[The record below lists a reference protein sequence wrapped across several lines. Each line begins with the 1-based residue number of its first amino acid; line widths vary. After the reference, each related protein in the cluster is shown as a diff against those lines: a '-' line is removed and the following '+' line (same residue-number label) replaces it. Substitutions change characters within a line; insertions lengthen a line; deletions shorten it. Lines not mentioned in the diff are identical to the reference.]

1 MLLDTPCYTTRRDDE
16 VARLLLSSGAG
27 SIVAGAPDGVRWVLA
42 DRVAHA
48 LSAVGPQ
55 TAIGVGER
63 VVRLAVPV
71 GAVTPLPWLRGQPFF
86 PKLYWSGRED
96 GAEVAAV
103 GVADVQE
110 GDASE
115 SADALRKRVASLL
128 VSDVSGVR
136 YYGGLRFDPSREPDE
151 EWAPFG
157 AYRFVLPRFELHS
170 EEGEA
175 TLVCNLVLPRDADRS
190 GEILDQIEGLAF
202 PQHDAPHGARPGA
215 LPAPVS
221 RKDSPDLR
229 GWRANVGRALRLFSE
244 DRLGKVVLARR
255 AELGFA
261 ADLDPTLLA
270 EELKAATPGC
280 FHFYVEPESGVA
292 FLGASPER
300 LFRREGRSV
309 QSEAVAGT
317 RPRGAS
323 STDDE
328 GLRDELMHSEKD
340 LSEHAFVRIGIE
352 ETLGPL
358 CEEIEVEGG
367 VSEMKLARGR
377 HLRSRVSGTLCEGV
391 TDAALLAA
399 LHPTPAVGGHPRG
412 EALGEIRALE
422 PFDRGLYAGP
432 VGWIG
437 ADASE
442 FAVGI
447 RSGLV
452 RGRTLALFSGAGIV
466 AGSVPDEE
474 WAEIEQKIGD
484 FTRMFGLESGREAR

>member
-1 MLLDTPCYTTRRDDE
+1 MLLDTPCYTTRTDDE
-16 VARLLLSSGAG
+16 VAQLLLSRERAG
-27 SIVAGAPDGVRWVLA
+27 SFGTGAPDGVSWVLA

-48 LSAVGPQ
+48 LSAVGTQ
-55 TAIGVGER
+55 SALGAGER
-63 VVRLAVPV
+63 IVRLAVPL
-71 GAVTPLPWLRGQPFF
+71 GPMNPLLWLREQPFF
-86 PKLYWSGRED
+86 PKLYWSGRDERVD
-96 GAEVAAV
+96 VAGVGA
-103 GVADVQE
+103 ADVQE

-128 VSDVSGVR
+128 VSDDSGAR

-170 EEGEA
+170 GEGEA
-175 TLVCNLVLPRDADRS
+175 ALVCNLVLPRDADPFD
-190 GEILDQIEGLAF
+190 EILEEIEGLVF
-202 PQHDAPHGARPGA
+202 TQDAPDGAHNGA
-215 LPAPVS
+215 LPVPVS
-221 RKDSPDLR
+221 RKDGPDVR
-229 GWRANVGRALRLFSE
+229 GWSANVGRALRLFSE
-244 DRLGKVVLARR
+244 GHLGKVVLARR
-255 AELGFA
+255 VELDFA
-261 ADLDPTLLA
+261 AELDPTLLA
-270 EELKAATPGC
+270 EGLKAATPGC
-280 FHFYVEPESGVA
+280 FHFYVEPDSGVA

-300 LFRREGRSV
+300 LFRREGRV
-309 QSEAVAGT
+309 VETEAVAGT

-323 STDDE
+323 STDDD
-328 GLRDELMHSEKD
+328 GLRDDLLHSEKD
-340 LSEHAFVRIGIE
+340 LSEHAFVRIGIVE
-352 ETLGPL
+352 ALRPL
-358 CEEIEVEGG
+358 CEEIEVEGD

-377 HLRSRVSGTLCEGV
+377 HLRSRVSGTLREGV

-399 LHPTPAVGGHPRG
+399 LHPTPAVGGHPRR
-412 EALGEIRALE
+412 EALGEIRAVE

-466 AGSVPDEE
+466 AGSVSDEE

-484 FTRMFGLESGREAR
+484 FTRMFGLEPEQDRR

>member
-1 MLLDTPCYTTRRDDE
+1 M
-16 VARLLLSSGAG
+16 LSSRAG
-27 SIVAGAPDGVRWVLA
+27 SIGARAPDGVRWVLA
-42 DRVAHA
+42 DRISHA
-48 LSAVGPQ
+48 LSAAETQ
-55 TAIGVGER
+55 TVIGADER
-63 VVRLAVPV
+63 ILRLAVPV
-71 GAVTPLPWLRGQPFF
+71 GTISPFRWLREQTFF

-96 GAEVAAV
+96 GGGVAAV
-103 GVADVQE
+103 GAADVQE

-115 SADALRKRVASLL
+115 GADALRKRVASLL
-128 VSDVSGVR
+128 DSDHSGAR

-151 EWAPFG
+151 EWAAFG
-157 AYRFVLPRFELHS
+157 AYSFVLPRFELHTG
-170 EEGEA
+170 EGEA

-190 GEILDQIEGLAF
+190 EEILEEIEGLAF
-202 PQHDAPHGARPGA
+202 PQDTTDGAPDGA
-215 LPAPVS
+215 LPEPVS
-221 RKDSPDLR
+221 RTDGPDLW
-229 GWRANVGRALRLFSE
+229 GWRENVGRALRLFSE
-244 DRLGKVVLARR
+244 GRLGKVVLARR
-255 AELGFA
+255 ADLDFA

-270 EELKAATPGC
+270 EDLKAVTPGC

-300 LFRREGRSV
+300 LFRREGRV
-309 QSEAVAGT
+309 VETEAVAGT

-328 GLRDELMHSEKD
+328 GLRDDLLHSEKD
-340 LSEHAFVRIGIE
+340 LSEHAFVRVGIE
-352 ETLGPL
+352 EALVPL
-358 CEEIEVEGG
+358 CEELEVEGD

-377 HLRSRVSGTLCEGV
+377 HLRSRVRGTLREGV
-391 TDAALLAA
+391 KDADILDA
-399 LHPTPAVGGHPRG
+399 LHPTPAVGGYPRV
-412 EALGEIRALE
+412 EALGEIRAVE
-422 PFDRGLYAGP
+422 PFDRGWYAGP

-484 FTRMFGLESGREAR
+484 FTRMFGLEPGYAAR

>member
-1 MLLDTPCYTTRRDDE
+1 
-16 VARLLLSSGAG
+16 LLSRERAG
-27 SIVAGAPDGVRWVLA
+27 SIGAGAPDGVRWVLA

-48 LSAVGPQ
+48 LSAVGTQ
-55 TAIGVGER
+55 TAIGAGER

-71 GAVTPLPWLRGQPFF
+71 GAVNPFRWLREQPFF

-96 GAEVAAV
+96 GAGVAAV
-103 GVADVQE
+103 GAADVQE

-115 SADALRKRVASLL
+115 SADALRKHVASLL
-128 VSDVSGVR
+128 VSDVSGAR

-151 EWAPFG
+151 EWAAFG
-157 AYRFVLPRFELHS
+157 AYRFVLPRFELHC

-190 GEILDQIEGLAF
+190 EEIVEEIEGLVF
-202 PQHDAPHGARPGA
+202 PQDDAPDGARYGA

-221 RKDSPDLR
+221 RKDGPGLR
-229 GWRANVGRALRLFSE
+229 GWRANVGRALRLFRE

-261 ADLDPTLLA
+261 AALDPTLLT
-270 EELKAATPGC
+270 EELESATPGC

-292 FLGASPER
+292 FLGASPEL

-323 STDDE
+323 ATDDE
-328 GLRDELMHSEKD
+328 GLRDELLHSEKD

-352 ETLGPL
+352 EALGPL

-377 HLRSRVSGTLCEGV
+377 HLRSRVRGTLRDGV
-391 TDAALLAA
+391 TDAALLDA

-432 VGWIG
+432 IGWIG
-437 ADASE
+437 AEASE

-452 RGRTLALFSGAGIV
+452 RGRALALFSGAGIV
-466 AGSVPDEE
+466 AGSVPNEE
-474 WAEIEQKIGD
+474 WVEIEQKIGD
-484 FTRMFGLESGREAR
+484 FTRMFGLEQGQDER